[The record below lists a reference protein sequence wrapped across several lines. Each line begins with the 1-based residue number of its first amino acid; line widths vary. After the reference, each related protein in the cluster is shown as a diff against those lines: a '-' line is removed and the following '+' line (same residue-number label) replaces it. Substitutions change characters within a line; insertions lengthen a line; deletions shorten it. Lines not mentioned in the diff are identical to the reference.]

1 VFSEQGMLAA
11 VSNNISI
18 ASFNNNCANTANA
31 PREINLFYFPCE
43 YHQNCYSAPV

>member
-1 VFSEQGMLAA
+1 ML
-11 VSNNISI
+11 VVVPNNISI
-18 ASFNNNCANTANA
+18 TRFNNSADTAYA